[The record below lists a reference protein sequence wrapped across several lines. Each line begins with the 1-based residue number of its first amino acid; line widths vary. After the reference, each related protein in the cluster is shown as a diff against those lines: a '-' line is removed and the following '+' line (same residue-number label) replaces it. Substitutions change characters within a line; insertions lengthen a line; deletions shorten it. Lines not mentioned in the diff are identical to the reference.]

1 MIEPIDTEMHV
12 LNAGKEQ
19 LILSGNV
26 PTRFAALD
34 VARAEY
40 EMEKA
45 ADRLYERYWRDS
57 KCPVGSTTD
66 ECCAISRREVER
78 NLVEFTPFVRDY
90 EEQMRVFF
98 REAYGLSTAIASNR
112 RRLGLRRPQRPA
124 RGLHLQ
130 ERSCLRALHQGHILF
145 QLFQR
150 NLLHAV
156 GPCHVDQRDG
166 HVQQPLADQHV
177 DVQAPVAKIRRPHAD
192 GCLQIGQCLGTAQ
205 LVQTQ
210 QLGHAVQRL
219 GMGRLLLQ
227 HLFIGLASLLELPL
241 FMQLAGL
248 LQMLVRIHLG
258 HQGCGQAP
266 HHRLGPKPTPAQIP
280 PSCRQAGRHGP
291 RISGRKPHFFHLCQT
306 DRSPAA
312 TKQEAR
318 HVAVCH
324 HPRLRTDTI
333 ASRSIGTGPAFTYSS
348 NLPAQEGS
356 AKIHRSVCPHRQVR
370 SSFSGTYPMPSIDQF
385 IESFLTAVDFQEAV
399 AVTPDTELRS
409 LPEWDSLAA
418 LGVIVMFDVDYGK
431 TITGD
436 DLKNC
441 STITDL
447 YKLLG

>member
-1 MIEPIDTEMHV
+1 MIGCRLELPD
-12 LNAGKEQ
+12 Q
-19 LILSGNV
+19 
-26 PTRFAALD
+26 AALGIL
-34 VARAEY
+34 AHQRTRQL
-40 EMEKA
+40 
-45 ADRLYERYWRDS
+45 ADLGMLALGKQLPQQPQLRLGH
-57 KCPVGSTTD
+57 PT
-66 ECCAISRREVER
+66 
-78 NLVEFTPFVRDY
+78 
-90 EEQMRVFF
+90 
-98 REAYGLSTAIASNR
+98 TAIASNR

-145 QLFQR
+145 QLLQR

-266 HHRLGPKPTPAQIP
+266 HHRPGAQADTRTNTAIVQA
-280 PSCRQAGRHGP
+280 SRQARPPDKRAQTAFLPPLPDGP
-291 RISGRKPHFFHLCQT
+291 VTSCYKTGSTPRGCMPS
-306 DRSPAA
+306 SPASHGHNRLS
-312 TKQEAR
+312 QHR
-318 HVAVCH
+318 NR
-324 HPRLRTDTI
+324 PRFYLQFQPSG
-333 ASRSIGTGPAFTYSS
+333 AGGLCENSS
-348 NLPAQEGS
+348 KRLPS
-356 AKIHRSVCPHRQVR
+356 
-370 SSFSGTYPMPSIDQF
+370 
-385 IESFLTAVDFQEAV
+385 
-399 AVTPDTELRS
+399 
-409 LPEWDSLAA
+409 
-418 LGVIVMFDVDYGK
+418 
-431 TITGD
+431 
-436 DLKNC
+436 
-441 STITDL
+441 
-447 YKLLG
+447 